1 MVSLFWEET
10 VGVFPTKDTDGKASV
25 WLEEMVGLQLLRILG
40 DNEATANEGDGLEEA
55 EPSTPIAP
63 KVAL

>member
-1 MVSLFWEET
+1 MVSLFWDET
-10 VGVFPTKDTDGKASV
+10 VGVFPTETDGKASV
-25 WLEEMVGLQLLRILG
+25 WLDEMVGLQLLRTLG

-55 EPSTPIAP
+55 EPSTPTAP